1 MKSEI
6 KHELDWSGYKDQG
19 MGDPY
24 ADIPRSGGDFAKAVS
39 VCINSGVCEEQTRG
53 LMCPSYRIDK
63 RKQRSP
69 GGRVSLFKRVLNLDS
84 PDALLQDKELAAAM
98 DDCISCKGCKR
109 ECESSLDMAMIKVE
123 YLAQRIKNITRVKK
137 IRPVYL
143 RAWLFAEWPF
153 LLYRYPWLKW
163 GMRIR
168 NVQPWLA
175 KLSEYLLAINA
186 GVILPEPAR
195 QPFRAT
201 QQVYKPSFINSR
213 GVNRKKENKT
223 AYKVVLWI
231 DTFTALFQPEVAQ
244 DALALLLNAG
254 YCVTL
259 VQPEQSGDGHIL
271 DSGRTLFSQGR
282 VDRTREEASRLLA
295 VLGPHAEKG
304 LSIVGLEPSALLM
317 LRDEYKVLGLG
328 EQAQQVA
335 GAAVLL
341 EEFIAKERINHRFN
355 LRFISA
361 KTEPALLVHGHCHQ
375 KSVGAMKSVRKV
387 LRLIPD
393 IDFSIIESS
402 CCGMAGTF
410 GMETEHALQ
419 SQKMAELSLLPALR
433 QQPDATVLS
442 TGFSCAHQIKATTSR
457 QTVHLASYLAEHM
470 ITN

>member
-1 MKSEI
+1 MKAEI
-6 KHELDWSGYKDQG
+6 KHELDWSGYQDQG
-19 MGDPY
+19 MGDAY

-39 VCINSGVCEEQTRG
+39 VCINSGVCEELSTG

-63 RKQRSP
+63 RKVRSP
-69 GGRVSLFKRVLNLDS
+69 GGRVSLFKRVLNMDD
-84 PDALLQDKELAAAM
+84 PDALQHDKELAAAM

-109 ECESSLDMAMIKVE
+109 ECESNLDMAMIKVE
-123 YLAQRIKNITRVKK
+123 YLAQRLKNITFFKK
-137 IRPVYL
+137 IRPTYL

-163 GMRIR
+163 GMRAR
-168 NVQPWLA
+168 NAQPWLA
-175 KLSEYLLAINA
+175 KLTQYLLRINA
-186 GVILPEPAR
+186 GVILPEPAK
-195 QPFRAT
+195 QPFRCA
-201 QQVYKPSFINSR
+201 QQVYSPSFINTR
-213 GVNRKKENKT
+213 GGNKNANNKT
-223 AYKVVLWI
+223 AHEVVLWI

-259 VQPEQSGDGHIL
+259 VQPESPGDGNIL
-271 DSGRTLFSQGR
+271 DSGRTLLSQGR
-282 VDRTREEASRLLA
+282 VDRTREEASKLLA
-295 VLGPHAEKG
+295 VLVPHVQKG
-304 LSIVGLEPSALLM
+304 RLIIGLEPSALLM

-328 EQAQQVA
+328 EQAQDVA
-335 GAAVLL
+335 GAALLL
-341 EEFIAKERINHRFN
+341 EEFIAKERINQRFN

-410 GMETEHALQ
+410 GMEIEHAVQ
-419 SQKMAELSLLPALR
+419 SRKMAELSLLPALR
-433 QQPDATVLS
+433 LQPDATVLS

-457 QTVHLASYLAEHM
+457 QTVHLASYLAAHM